1 MAPSSAGGCLVL
13 MCGHPA
19 SGKTSAVADLRARLE
34 AKGRRVVVVD
44 EPGLRLRRD
53 DAYADARAEKN
64 TRGLLKATVER
75 ALYRDGPVVVLDA
88 GNGIKGY
95 RYELW
100 CLARQAQTR
109 FCVVHCD
116 TLPEEARE
124 RNDARRRSRGE
135 GDSPAAAAADAFSK
149 AIFDDLVF
157 RFEPPTE
164 KNRWDAPLFVLRP
177 PLSVPS
183 LAASSSRDD
192 ERAYVD
198 GTRDETLAVAV
209 AMIVGETST
218 SSSGASAAA
227 GPANHRPLTQNAATR
242 PSTSLSDV
250 NLRAE
255 IDAGAQTIV
264 DDVVRQNAENAAAN
278 AGAAVY
284 AFGDDARTPPLRC
297 RRPLTLAE
305 LRKLKREFVRVT
317 GNGFARGETTREVVK
332 RLFVEYLARYG
343 ERR

>member
-116 TLPEEARE
+116 TPPEEARE

-135 GDSPAAAAADAFSK
+135 DSPAAAADAFSK

-183 LAASSSRDD
+183 LSASSSRDD

-242 PSTSLSDV
+242 PSTLLSDV

-264 DDVVRQNAENAAAN
+264 DDIVRQNGQNAAAT

-284 AFGDDARTPPLRC
+284 AFGEDGRTPPLRC

>member
-1 MAPSSAGGCLVL
+1 

-53 DAYADARAEKN
+53 DAYADARAEKS

-116 TLPEEARE
+116 TPPEEARE

-135 GDSPAAAAADAFSK
+135 DSPPAADAFSK

-157 RFEPPTE
+157 RFRRRRT
-164 KNRWDAPLFVLRP
+164 
-177 PLSVPS
+177 
-183 LAASSSRDD
+183 
-192 ERAYVD
+192 D
-198 GTRDETLAVAV
+198 GTRRC
-209 AMIVGETST
+209 
-218 SSSGASAAA
+218 SSSGPRSAS
-227 GPANHRPLTQNAATR
+227 PPSPRPPRAT
-242 PSTSLSDV
+242 T
-250 NLRAE
+250 
-255 IDAGAQTIV
+255 
-264 DDVVRQNAENAAAN
+264 
-278 AGAAVY
+278 
-284 AFGDDARTPPLRC
+284 ARTS
-297 RRPLTLAE
+297 T
-305 LRKLKREFVRVT
+305 
-317 GNGFARGETTREVVK
+317 ARGTR
-332 RLFVEYLARYG
+332 RSPSPSR
-343 ERR
+343 